1 MQRQT
6 SLPSQQH
13 QDDAAQLVAAHQRH
27 PDAPWARAL
36 GLAVLATVSMAAQAQ
51 TGSSSVTLYGIVDA
65 SVGRFNGAAAGIN
78 AQNSAI
84 SKVEG
89 GSMSTSRWGM
99 RGNEDLGGGLQ
110 ASFEMSS
117 FIRNDTGAAGRS
129 DAIGAPVNVAADPFF
144 SRMAWVALSHK
155 DFGRVRLGNVTTL
168 MFANSIGSNAF
179 GDGTIFAPVNLVTFV
194 GSPLTGG
201 TAWTNSVVYDSPNIA
216 GFTGAAAYAASE
228 AQGGGNRALRVAYA
242 QGPLATSLAWQS
254 VKKNPQTFADGTSP
268 NNTRSW
274 QWAGSYDFKAVK
286 LWAHLGRIE
295 NKGTEAAPL
304 DVSYRVWDLSAT
316 VPVGNGNILAG
327 YASRRTSDAVGPV
340 PATAAGGNVQRKVFT
355 VGYDYWM
362 SKRTDLYAIVMRDS
376 TRTNTVGSGL
386 LNASGTSFAVGMR
399 HAF

>member
-6 SLPSQQH
+6 SSLPRH
-13 QDDAAQLVAAHQRH
+13 TTDARAARRKAQRSRAS
-27 PDAPWARAL
+27 WARAV
-36 GLAVLATVSMAAQAQ
+36 GMATLATASLAAQAQ
-51 TGSSSVTLYGIVDA
+51 STGNSSVTLYGIVDA
-65 SVGRFNGAAAGIN
+65 SVGRFNGSAAGIN
-78 AQNSAI
+78 AQNTAV
-84 SKVEG
+84 SKVES
-89 GSMSTSRWGM
+89 GSMSTSRWGL
-99 RGNEDLGGGLQ
+99 RGHEDLGGGLS

-117 FIRNDTGAAGRS
+117 FVRNDTGAVGRN

-144 SRMAWVALSHK
+144 SRMAWVALAHK
-155 DFGRVRLGNVTTL
+155 DLGRLRLGNVTTL
-168 MFANSIGSNAF
+168 MFVNSIGSNAF
-179 GDGTIFAPVNLVTFV
+179 GDGTIFGPLNLVTFV

-242 QGPLATSLAWQS
+242 NGPLATSLAWQS
-254 VKKNPQTFADGTSP
+254 VKKNPLTFADGTSP

-304 DVSYRVWDLSAT
+304 DVSYKVWDLSAT
-316 VPVGNGNILAG
+316 VPVGAGNILAG

-355 VGYDYWM
+355 VGYDYWL
-362 SKRTDLYAIVMRDS
+362 SKRTDLYAMVMRDS

>member
-27 PDAPWARAL
+27 PGAPWARAL

-89 GSMSTSRWGM
+89 GSMSTSRWGL

-362 SKRTDLYAIVMRDS
+362 SKRTDLYAMVMRDS

>member
-27 PDAPWARAL
+27 PGAPWARAL

-89 GSMSTSRWGM
+89 GSMSTSRWGL

-179 GDGTIFAPVNLVTFV
+179 GDGTIFAPLNLVTFV
-194 GSPLTGG
+194 GSPLSGG

-362 SKRTDLYAIVMRDS
+362 SKRTDLYAMVMRDS

>member
-1 MQRQT
+1 
-6 SLPSQQH
+6 
-13 QDDAAQLVAAHQRH
+13 
-27 PDAPWARAL
+27 
-36 GLAVLATVSMAAQAQ
+36 
-51 TGSSSVTLYGIVDA
+51 
-65 SVGRFNGAAAGIN
+65 
-78 AQNSAI
+78 
-84 SKVEG
+84 
-89 GSMSTSRWGM
+89 
-99 RGNEDLGGGLQ
+99 
-110 ASFEMSS
+110 
-117 FIRNDTGAAGRS
+117 
-129 DAIGAPVNVAADPFF
+129 
-144 SRMAWVALSHK
+144 
-155 DFGRVRLGNVTTL
+155 
-168 MFANSIGSNAF
+168 
-179 GDGTIFAPVNLVTFV
+179 
-194 GSPLTGG
+194 
-201 TAWTNSVVYDSPNIA
+201 VVYDSPDIA

-362 SKRTDLYAIVMRDS
+362 SKRTDLYAMVMRDS

>member
-27 PDAPWARAL
+27 PGAPWARAL
-36 GLAVLATVSMAAQAQ
+36 GLAVLATASMAAQAQ

-89 GSMSTSRWGM
+89 GSMSTSRWGL

-194 GSPLTGG
+194 GSPLSGG

-362 SKRTDLYAIVMRDS
+362 SKRTDLYAMVMRDS

>member
-13 QDDAAQLVAAHQRH
+13 QDDTAQLVAAHQRH
-27 PDAPWARAL
+27 PGAPWARAL

-89 GSMSTSRWGM
+89 GSMSTSRWGL

-179 GDGTIFAPVNLVTFV
+179 GDGTIFAPLNLVTFV

-362 SKRTDLYAIVMRDS
+362 SKRTDLYAMVMRDS